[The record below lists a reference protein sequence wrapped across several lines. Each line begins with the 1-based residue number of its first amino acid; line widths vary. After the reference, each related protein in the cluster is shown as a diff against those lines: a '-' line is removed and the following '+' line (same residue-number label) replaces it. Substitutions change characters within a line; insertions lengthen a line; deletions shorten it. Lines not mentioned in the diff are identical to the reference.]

1 MERLKVKYKDAV
13 KSLKTFKDVLG
24 EDFSVIVRDASIQRF
39 EYTFEAFWKFL
50 KGYLREKEGIVANS
64 PKGCF
69 REIFSLGF
77 LTEEETEG
85 LLEMTDDRNNTLHTY
100 KEEVAQAIYSRLKK
114 YARLMDGL
122 LDKLKFRS

>member
-1 MERLKVKYKDAV
+1 MERLKVKHKDAV

-85 LLEMTDDRNNTLHTY
+85 LLEMTDDRNNTSHTY

-122 LDKLKFRS
+122 LAKMEFRS